1 MDKFNCYIAGVFLD
15 TTSAFIGWFM
25 VIWHLTNKLFP
36 AKCPWAGS
44 RRGNICASVQHF
56 WGQRVTMH
64 CLPAST
70 RDQTVT
76 KGGMIMRSEGS
87 NALLPASARDQTVTK
102 GGTITMGLMFT
113 SCARRVFQTVF
124 FFSRRRKLYNKSL
137 NDWSLGKQW
146 ILFPSNFEIKI
157 LGKQNSLFPSGPVM
171 KCSMYRHA
179 LTVDKG
185 VLWEN
190 ALHKSLSYMVIQ
202 LVIYF

>member
-1 MDKFNCYIAGVFLD
+1 
-15 TTSAFIGWFM
+15 
-25 VIWHLTNKLFP
+25 
-36 AKCPWAGS
+36 
-44 RRGNICASVQHF
+44 
-56 WGQRVTMH
+56 MH

-137 NDWSLGKQW
+137 ND
-146 ILFPSNFEIKI
+146 
-157 LGKQNSLFPSGPVM
+157 
-171 KCSMYRHA
+171 
-179 LTVDKG
+179 
-185 VLWEN
+185 
-190 ALHKSLSYMVIQ
+190 
-202 LVIYF
+202 